1 MSTPRDT
8 ARKPLRLGVA
18 GLGRAFTLMLP
29 TFAADH
35 RVRLVA
41 AADTNVAAREQ
52 FAAEVGGAAY
62 ASVDELCADPEVEV
76 VYVATPHELH
86 ADHALR
92 VARAGKHLLIEK
104 PLAISLDECRRIA
117 ELVERA
123 GIVVVVGHSH
133 SFDRP
138 IRYTRGL
145 IASGRFGRLR
155 MITAMNYTDFLYRPR
170 RPAELDTRQG
180 GGVLFSQAAHQV
192 DIVRLLAG
200 SPAKSVRA
208 ALGAWDRD
216 RPTEG
221 AYSAL
226 LQFED
231 GAFASLGYSGYG
243 HFDSDELC
251 GWISELGQR
260 KDPSAH
266 GSARRALADLPDLA
280 AEAELKAA
288 RNYGGALYAEAG
300 KPRPPV
306 ANEHFGLVV
315 ASCEHADLRPLPSG
329 IMVYTD
335 DGAHLESLG
344 VPDVPRGAVIDEL
357 YDAIVLDR
365 PAQHDVRWATATL
378 EVCVGMLRSGREQRE
393 ITLVHQRRD

>member
-8 ARKPLRLGVA
+8 GKPLRLGVA

-41 AADTNVAAREQ
+41 AADTSGAARER

-62 ASVDELCADPEVEV
+62 ASLDELCADPDVEV

-104 PLAISLDECRRIA
+104 PLAISIDECRRIEEA
-117 ELVERA
+117 VERG
-123 GIVVVVGHSH
+123 GIAVVVGHSH

-138 IRYTRGL
+138 IRYTREL

-170 RPAELDTRQG
+170 RPAELDTRKG

-251 GWISELGQR
+251 GWISELGHR
-260 KDPSAH
+260 KDPSAR
-266 GSARRALADLPDLA
+266 GNARRALADLPDLT

-288 RNYGGALYAEAG
+288 RNYGSSLYTQSG
-300 KPRPPV
+300 KPKPPV
-306 ANEHFGLVV
+306 ANEHFGFIV

-357 YDAIVLDR
+357 YDAIVLER
-365 PAQHDVRWATATL
+365 PPLHDVRWATATL

>member
-1 MSTPRDT
+1 VSAPRDT
-8 ARKPLRLGVA
+8 TRKPLRLGVA
-18 GLGRAFTLMLP
+18 GLGRAFTIMLP
-29 TFAADH
+29 TFVADR
-35 RVRLVA
+35 RVELVA
-41 AADTNVAAREQ
+41 AADPHDAARER
-52 FAAEVGGAAY
+52 FASEFGGETY
-62 ASVDELCADPEVEV
+62 ASVVDLCRNPDVEV

-86 ADHALR
+86 AEHAVL
-92 VARAGKHLLIEK
+92 AAQSGKHLLIEK
-104 PLAISLDECRRIA
+104 PLAISIDECRRI
-117 ELVERA
+117 ED
-123 GIVVVVGHSH
+123 IVRKVGVAVVVGHSH

-138 IRYTRGL
+138 IRYTREL
-145 IASGRFGRLR
+145 IASGRFGRMR

-226 LQFED
+226 LQFEN
-231 GAFASLGYSGYG
+231 GAYASLSYSGYG

-251 GWISELGQR
+251 GWVGELGQR
-260 KDPSAH
+260 KEPDTH
-266 GSARRALADLPDLA
+266 GSARRALGELTDLSVEADL
-280 AEAELKAA
+280 KSA
-288 RNYGGALYAEAG
+288 RNYGGTQYVDAKQSKA
-300 KPRPPV
+300 PV
-306 ANEHFGLVV
+306 ANEHFGMVV
-315 ASCEHADLRPLPSG
+315 VSCEHADLRPLPSG

-335 DGAHLESLG
+335 GGAHLESLG
-344 VPDVPRGAVIDEL
+344 VPKVPRGAVIDEL
-357 YDAIVLDR
+357 YDAIVLGRDVV
-365 PAQHDVRWATATL
+365 HDVRWATATL

-393 ITLVHQRRD
+393 ITLVHQQLD

>member
-1 MSTPRDT
+1 MNAPRDT
-8 ARKPLRLGVA
+8 TREPLKLGVA
-18 GLGRAFTLMLP
+18 GLGRAFTIMLP
-29 TFAADH
+29 TFVADR
-35 RVRLVA
+35 RVELVA
-41 AADTNVAAREQ
+41 AADPNDAARER
-52 FAAEVGGAAY
+52 FASEFGAETY
-62 ASVDELCADPEVEV
+62 ASVADLCRNPDVEV
-76 VYVATPHELH
+76 VYIATPHELH
-86 ADHALR
+86 AEHAVL
-92 VARAGKHLLIEK
+92 AAQSGKHLLIEK
-104 PLAISLDECRRIA
+104 PLAISIDECRRIDD
-117 ELVERA
+117 
-123 GIVVVVGHSH
+123 IVRKVGVAVVVGHSH

-138 IRYTRGL
+138 IRYTREL
-145 IASGRFGRLR
+145 IASGRFGRMR

-226 LQFED
+226 LQFEN
-231 GAFASLGYSGYG
+231 GAYASMSYSGYG

-251 GWISELGQR
+251 GWVGELGQR
-260 KDPSAH
+260 KEPNMH
-266 GSARRALADLPDLA
+266 GSTRRALAELSDLSV
-280 AEAELKAA
+280 EADLKAA
-288 RNYGGALYAEAG
+288 RNYGGAQYVDAKQTKA
-300 KPRPPV
+300 PV
-306 ANEHFGLVV
+306 ANEHFGMVV
-315 ASCEHADLRPLPSG
+315 VSCEHADLRPLPSG

-344 VPDVPRGAVIDEL
+344 APAVPRGAVIDEL
-357 YDAIVLDR
+357 CDAIVLGR
-365 PAQHDVRWATATL
+365 AAVHDVRWATATL

-393 ITLVHQRRD
+393 ITLVHQQLD